1 MTGHGRNERS
11 VTVCSAGRCTAAVG
25 RELATDSFG
34 SGRSVATLSAASVRA
49 RQRLLSSDVDLCL
62 EVRERPVIGVDR
74 SLNRKIA
81 AVAFGSIAPPN
92 DRYRQR
98 GAAALGRFATRN

>member
-1 MTGHGRNERS
+1 MSLRFADTARHWGLAAESGSVSSGIVRLNDRS
-11 VTVCSAGRCTAAVG
+11 GVAGRTAWG

-49 RQRLLSSDVDLCL
+49 RERLLSSDVGLCL

-81 AVAFGSIAPPN
+81 AVAFGS
-92 DRYRQR
+92 
-98 GAAALGRFATRN
+98 GA